1 MLPQKDLPDQIER
14 TSWRRNVNTTS
25 APTSKCSRLWF
36 IKSPAS
42 DAVCFQIRLRRG
54 LKENQTGSPRVRLPT
69 EVRVHVSP
77 CRRPLFSIVQTAS
90 PQRPCL
96 SPIQSVS
103 FFQES
108 DYCTTSALKAGLQHL
123 LPRLDAAGAV
133 GGWGGGGYG
142 PGGGAVK
149 RLLRGLG
156 GIG

>member
-1 MLPQKDLPDQIER
+1 MVLPQKDLPDQIEC
-14 TSWRRNVNTTS
+14 TSWRRNVNATS

-69 EVRVHVSP
+69 KVRVHVSP

-108 DYCTTSALKAGLQHL
+108 NRTTSALKAGLQHL
-123 LPRLDAAGAV
+123 LLRLDAA
-133 GGWGGGGYG
+133 GGGGYG
-142 PGGGAVK
+142 PGGGAVR